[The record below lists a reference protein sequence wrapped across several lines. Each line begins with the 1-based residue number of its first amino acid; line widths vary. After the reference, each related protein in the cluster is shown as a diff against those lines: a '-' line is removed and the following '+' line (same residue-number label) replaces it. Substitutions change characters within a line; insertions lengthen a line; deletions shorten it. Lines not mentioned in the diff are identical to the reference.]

1 MASPYK
7 SKKTWVHAKTGK
19 SVGESPRPFI
29 NKSGNLAYANS
40 RLGDSSGEINA
51 VNKNDLFNAIQAL
64 SAAVKQGDFVE
75 VDNTAAHSVEAAA
88 EKNELVTAALADKNG
103 PAWKALGEV
112 ISEEVHETMGRQA
125 FAYKTLVH
133 KPLTRGEIGRIRI
146 RKKDVLAF
154 FATRNPEVIAS
165 QVRQHYVY
173 PPEYYLLARI
183 LIEDAEIEQASG
195 DLLDDKYQ
203 DGLEQILRQQD
214 LVWKR
219 LVDAS
224 ATVYN
229 DSFLFNT
236 FTPTVFASMQNQV
249 MRWGIPVHMAII
261 AFDIWPD
268 ITADTEFSNW
278 FDPVSKHEIV
288 MNGYL
293 GSILGTQIHTD
304 GFRYDT
310 LKVLEPGEV
319 YFTGAPQALGAI
331 TKRKDLSSAPINL
344 HLLGRPER
352 GWFMEQIEGMS
363 IINPRAVVRGRKF

>member
-1 MASPYK
+1 MNPYK
-7 SKKTWVHAKTGK
+7 SNKTWVHAKTGVEAGNAK
-19 SVGESPRPFI
+19 RPYI
-29 NKSGNLAYANS
+29 NQTGNLAFADS
-40 RLGDSSGEINA
+40 RMSDSNGEINA
-51 VNKNDLFNAIQAL
+51 VSKKDLMQAIQAIGR
-64 SAAVKQGDFVE
+64 AVQGGEFKEATV
-75 VDNTAAHSVEAAA
+75 NTAEVAMR
-88 EKNELVTAALADKNG
+88 KTELVTAALQDKDG

-112 ISEEVHETMGRQA
+112 IGDEVHETMGRQA
-125 FAYKTLVH
+125 FGAKTLVH
-133 KPLTRGEIGRIRI
+133 KPLARGEVGRIRI

-165 QVRQHYVY
+165 QVRQFYVY
-173 PPEYYLLARI
+173 PPEYYLLGRV

-203 DGLEQILRQQD
+203 DLLEQILRQQD

-224 ATVYN
+224 ATAYN

-249 MRWGIPVHMAII
+249 MRWGIPVNMAII
-261 AFDIWPD
+261 SFDLWPD
-268 ITADTEFSNW
+268 ITADTEFSTW

-293 GSILGTQIHTD
+293 GNILGCQIHTD
-304 GFRYDT
+304 GYRYDT

-319 YFTGAPQALGAI
+319 YFCGAPENLGVMTI
-331 TKRKDLSSAPINL
+331 RKELSTAPINL

-352 GWFMEQIEGMS
+352 GWFAERIEGMT
-363 IINPRAVVRGRKF
+363 IVNPRAVVKGRKF

>member
-1 MASPYK
+1 MTNPYK
-7 SKKTWVHAKTGK
+7 SKKVWVHASTGQEA
-19 SVGESPRPFI
+19 G
-29 NKSGNLAYANS
+29 SGPMPYQTRSGKLAFADS
-40 RLGDSSGEINA
+40 RLSDNSGTMNSNNMKDWADAAMALQKA
-51 VNKNDLFNAIQAL
+51 V
-64 SAAVKQGDFVE
+64 QGGHYVE
-75 VDNTAAHSVEAAA
+75 QRVETKETIARR
-88 EKNELVTAALADKNG
+88 NELVTAAVQDRDGA
-103 PAWKALGEV
+103 AWKALGELV
-112 ISEEVHETMGRQA
+112 GDEVFETMGRQG
-125 FAYKTLVH
+125 FAAKTLLH
-133 KPLTRGEIGRIRI
+133 KPLARGEIGRIRI

-173 PPEYYLLARI
+173 PPEYYLVGRI

-203 DGLEQILRQQD
+203 DGLEQIQREQD
-214 LVWKR
+214 KVWKR

-236 FTPTVFASMQNQV
+236 FTPTVFASMQNQI

-268 ITADTEFSNW
+268 IVADTEFSTW
-278 FDPVSKHEIV
+278 FDPVHKHELV

-293 GSILGTQIHTD
+293 GNILGCQIHTD
-304 GFRYDT
+304 GFRYET
-310 LKVLEPGEV
+310 LKVLEAGEV
-319 YFTGAPQALGAI
+319 YFLGAPANLGAI
-331 TKRKDLSSAPINL
+331 TRRKDLQSAPINL

-352 GWFMEQIEGMS
+352 GWFLEQIEGMT
-363 IINPRAVVRGRKF
+363 ICNPRAVVRGKKF

>member
-1 MASPYK
+1 MKNPYSGK
-7 SKKTWVHAKTGK
+7 RMWVHAKTGNEAG
-19 SVGESPRPFI
+19 SAPRPYI
-29 NKSGNLAYANS
+29 NKSGNVAFANT
-40 RLGDSSGEINA
+40 RLSDNSGEINA
-51 VNKNDLFNAIQAL
+51 VNKKDLLSAIQAL
-64 SAAVKQGDFVE
+64 AMAVQGGNYETVTVAAPE
-75 VDNTAAHSVEAAA
+75 LEAR
-88 EKNELVTAALADKNG
+88 KRELVTAAIQDKDG
-103 PAWKALGEV
+103 AAWTAMGEV
-112 ISEEVHETMGRQA
+112 IGDEVFETMGREA
-125 FAYKTLVH
+125 FAAKTLIH
-133 KPLTRGEIGRIRI
+133 KPLSRGEVGRIRI
-146 RKKDVLAF
+146 RKKDVICY
-154 FATRNPEVIAS
+154 FATRNPEVVAS
-165 QVRQHYVY
+165 QVRQFYVY
-173 PPEYYLLARI
+173 PPEYYLVGRV

-203 DGLEQILRQQD
+203 DALEQIQRQQD

-224 ATVYN
+224 ATTYN

-268 ITADTEFSNW
+268 ITADTEFSTW

-293 GSILGTQIHTD
+293 GNILGTQLHTD
-304 GFRYDT
+304 GFRYET

-319 YFTGAPQALGAI
+319 YFLGAPANLGAI
-331 TKRKDLSSAPINL
+331 TRRKDLATAPINL

-352 GWFMEQIEGMS
+352 GWFLEQIEGMT
-363 IINPRAVVRGRKF
+363 IVNPRAVVKGRKF

>member
-1 MASPYK
+1 MNPYK
-7 SKKTWVHAKTGK
+7 SKRTWVHAKTGNEAG
-19 SVGESPRPFI
+19 SGPTPYLTR
-29 NKSGNLAYANS
+29 SGNLAFS
-40 RLGDSSGEINA
+40 STKLGDNGEMSA
-51 VNKNDLFNAIQAL
+51 VNGKELMHAIEAL
-64 SAAVKQGDFVE
+64 SRAVKTGEYVQASTDS
-75 VDNTAAHSVEAAA
+75 SVEAR
-88 EKNELVTAALADKNG
+88 KRDLVTAAVQDKDG

-112 ISEEVHETMGRQA
+112 IGDEVFETMGREG
-125 FAYKTLVH
+125 FASKTLIH
-133 KPLTRGEIGRIRI
+133 KPLAKGEVGRIRI

-154 FATRNPEVIAS
+154 FATRNPEVVAS
-165 QVRQHYVY
+165 QVRQYYVY
-173 PPEYYLLARI
+173 PPEYYLLGRI

-203 DGLEQILRQQD
+203 DGLEQMQREQD
-214 LVWKR
+214 KVWKR

-249 MRWGIPVHMAII
+249 MRWGIPVHMAVIS
-261 AFDIWPD
+261 FDLWPD
-268 ITADTEFSNW
+268 IIADTEFSTW

-310 LKVLEPGEV
+310 LKVLEPGEA
-319 YFTGAPQALGAI
+319 YFLGAPSNLGAI
-331 TKRKDLSSAPINL
+331 TRRKDLSTAPINL

-352 GWFMEQIEGMS
+352 GWFMEQIEGMT
-363 IINPRAVVRGRKF
+363 ITNPRAVVKGRKF

>member
-1 MASPYK
+1 MISPYK
-7 SKKTWVHAKTGK
+7 AKHKWVHAKTG
-19 SVGESPRPFI
+19 SEAGLAPMPYI
-29 NKSGNLAYANS
+29 NRTGNLSFADT
-40 RLGDSSGEINA
+40 RLGGANGEINA
-51 VNKNDLFNAIQAL
+51 GSKNELIKAVQAL
-64 SAAVKQGDFVE
+64 AMAVQGGHYE
-75 VDNTAAHSVEAAA
+75 EAKENNTELEARRG
-88 EKNELVTAALADKNG
+88 ELVTAAVRDNDGA
-103 PAWKALGEV
+103 AWKALGEV
-112 ISEEVHETMGRQA
+112 ISDEVHETMGRQA

-133 KPLTRGEIGRIRI
+133 KPLARGEVGRIRI
-146 RKKDVLAF
+146 RKKDVVAY

-173 PPEYYLLARI
+173 PPEYYLVGRI

-224 ATVYN
+224 ATAYN

-249 MRWGIPVHMAII
+249 MRWGIPVHMAIVS
-261 AFDIWPD
+261 FDLWPD
-268 ITADTEFSNW
+268 IIADTEFSTW

-293 GSILGTQIHTD
+293 GRILGTEIHTD

-310 LKVLEPGEV
+310 LKVLEPGEC
-319 YFTGAPQALGAI
+319 YFLGAPQNLGAI
-331 TKRKDLSSAPINL
+331 TKRKELSSAPINL
-344 HLLGRPER
+344 HLMGRPER
-352 GWFMEQIEGMS
+352 GWFMEQIEGMA
-363 IINPRAVVRGRKF
+363 IVNPRAVVRGRKF

>member
-1 MASPYK
+1 MNPYK
-7 SKKTWVHAKTGK
+7 SKKTWVHASTGAPA
-19 SVGESPRPFI
+19 GESKMPYTTR
-29 NKSGNLAYANS
+29 SGGLAFADS
-40 RLGDSSGEINA
+40 KLGDNSGDMNVGSKKELLNA
-51 VNKNDLFNAIQAL
+51 VNAL
-64 SAAVKQGDFVE
+64 QKAVSAGQYVE
-75 VDNTAAHSVEAAA
+75 ERTDSPELAARRT
-88 EKNELVTAALADKNG
+88 ELVTAAVQDRDGA
-103 PAWKALGEV
+103 AWKALGEL
-112 ISEEVHETMGRQA
+112 IGDEVFETMGRQG
-125 FAYKTLVH
+125 FAPKTLLH
-133 KPLTRGEIGRIRI
+133 KPLARGEIGRIRI

-173 PPEYYLLARI
+173 PPEYYLVGRI

-203 DGLEQILRQQD
+203 DGLEQIQRQQD

-224 ATVYN
+224 APVYN

-261 AFDIWPD
+261 AFDLWPD
-268 ITADTEFSNW
+268 IVADTEFSTW
-278 FDPVSKHEIV
+278 FDPVHKHEIV

-293 GSILGTQIHTD
+293 GNILGCQIHTD
-304 GFRYDT
+304 GFRYET
-310 LKVLEPGEV
+310 LKVLEAGEC
-319 YFTGAPQALGAI
+319 YFLGAPANLGAI
-331 TKRKDLSSAPINL
+331 TRRKDLSTAPINL

-363 IINPRAVVRGRKF
+363 IVNPRAVVKGKKF